1 MDRDTGFQDVFR
13 PVSGKGRF
21 EERVI
26 FLCPELERD
35 IPGDLVHAGTV
46 EGNLTVRTQGVR
58 RERVAGKRQRAG
70 IMVELGHGGR
80 RGRCSRRRL
89 FYVPEPVFCAGCD
102 GVHGNV
108 L

>member
-46 EGNLTVRTQGVR
+46 KRDLAIVAQGVR
-58 RERVAGKRQRAG
+58 RERVAGERQRAG

-80 RGRCSRRRL
+80 RGRRSRRRL
-89 FYVPEPVFCAGCD
+89 LDVPKPVFRTGCD